1 LNVEEFLNQKPLFY
15 KKIDLE
21 RMPKAFDLIKDKIN
35 LKPVI
40 HIVGT
45 NGKGST
51 GRFLAHTLLK
61 RGFKVGHYTS
71 PHILKFNERIWIN
84 GNDIND
90 EDLEN
95 AHKKL
100 QKLLPKSVSEAL
112 SYFEYTTLL
121 AAIAL
126 EGLDFVIMEAGL
138 GGEFDATNV
147 FKKKISLIT
156 PIDFDHQN
164 FLGNSI
170 EEIATTKLNSIEK
183 EAIIGAQK
191 WKMENGVPKKSK
203 DFLGYRGKLKIKDFV
218 KRLKPKANI
227 YDYLEFFEEEEIEEL
242 RKEFKFPNFLFDNYL
257 LAMSFLKKENI
268 PFSIKDIEDLK
279 LKGRFEGIEKD
290 LWIDVGHNPLAA
302 RAIADS
308 LEEKVNLVY
317 NTYKDKNYEE
327 ILKILKPKVNKLY
340 LIDVDNERIED
351 KEKIK
356 EVAKKLGIE
365 VEEFKEIKKPMLVFG
380 SFSVVEEFLK
390 GYNASKGI

>member
-1 LNVEEFLNQKPLFY
+1 MKSEKLNNFLNKKPLFY

-21 RMPKAFDLIKDKIN
+21 RMPKAFELIKDKIN

-61 RGFKVGHYTS
+61 RGYSVGHYTS

-84 GNDIND
+84 GNDINE
-90 EDLEN
+90 EDLEK
-95 AHKKL
+95 AHQKL
-100 QKLLPKSVSEAL
+100 QKLLPKRVSESL

-121 AAIAL
+121 AAIAF
-126 EGLDFVIMEAGL
+126 EEVDFVIMEAGL

-164 FLGNSI
+164 FLGNTI
-170 EEIATTKLNSIEK
+170 EEIAETKLNSIEK
-183 EAIIGAQK
+183 EAIIGVQK
-191 WKMENGVPKKSK
+191 WKMENGKW
-203 DFLGYRGKLKIKDFV
+203 KIKDFA
-218 KRLKPKANI
+218 KRLKPEAKI

-242 RKEFKFPNFLFDNYL
+242 REDFKFPKFLFDNYL

-268 PFSIKDIEDLK
+268 KFSIKDIEDLR
-279 LKGRFEGIEKD
+279 LRGRFEEIEKD

-302 RAIADS
+302 RAIDSS
-308 LEEKVNLVY
+308 LEKKVNLVY

-327 ILKILKPKVNKLY
+327 ILKILKPKINKLY

-356 EVAKKLGIE
+356 EVAKKLDIE

-390 GYNASKGI
+390 GYNASKSV